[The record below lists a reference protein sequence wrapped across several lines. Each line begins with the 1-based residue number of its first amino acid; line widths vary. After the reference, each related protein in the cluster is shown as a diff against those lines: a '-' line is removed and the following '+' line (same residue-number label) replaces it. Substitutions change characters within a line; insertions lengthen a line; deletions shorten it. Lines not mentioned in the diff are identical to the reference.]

1 MSEPPSIYRAFV
13 PQHSLVCPGSAR
25 WTPTERPLWEKKR
38 ASGQAL
44 NATYIPK
51 SVKPAQRALEFPGE
65 HLVESA
71 GSLFCRACR
80 ECLCV
85 KRSVVL
91 NHVQSRKHEGKLK
104 SKQIRE
110 ADIAQ
115 ALEKHDRDTHRK
127 GEMLP
132 EAQKVYRA
140 RVVLTLMQV
149 GIPLSKLDCPGL
161 RELLEENGF
170 RLTDSRH
177 MMDIIPFLLQEEL
190 TRVRGEIQGKHVAVV
205 FDGTTRLGEVLVLI
219 VRFLDE
225 WTVEQRL
232 VSVQFMQ
239 KSLNGEELARQ
250 IISVLSVTLGIESGR
265 LLAAIQDGASVNTAA
280 LRTVAIVYPYVL
292 DICCIS
298 HTLNLSERSLRQQ
311 L

>member
-1 MSEPPSIYRAFV
+1 M
-13 PQHSLVCPGSAR
+13 G
-25 WTPTERPLWEKKR
+25 KKR

-44 NATYIPK
+44 NATYVPK

-91 NHVQSRKHEGKLK
+91 NHVQSRKHEEGKKLK

-127 GEMLP
+127 GKTLP

-140 RVVLTLMQV
+140 RVVLTLMQA
-149 GIPLSKLDCPGL
+149 GIPLSKFALD
-161 RELLEENGF
+161 
-170 RLTDSRH
+170 
-177 MMDIIPFLLQEEL
+177 
-190 TRVRGEIQGKHVAVV
+190 
-205 FDGTTRLGEVLVLI
+205 
-219 VRFLDE
+219 
-225 WTVEQRL
+225 
-232 VSVQFMQ
+232 
-239 KSLNGEELARQ
+239 
-250 IISVLSVTLGIESGR
+250 
-265 LLAAIQDGASVNTAA
+265 
-280 LRTVAIVYPYVL
+280 
-292 DICCIS
+292 
-298 HTLNLSERSLRQQ
+298 
-311 L
+311 